1 MTRTAKTLAD
11 ALAEVPAVAQ
21 LLSRLQTS
29 QSAARILAAAS
40 PPIGGGFDPLR
51 PGVCELRG
59 GLMLLTAT
67 SPAQAAKLRQEFP
80 RLQKLLKQQGLDLNE
95 IKVRIQPAHL
105 PYREEV
111 SATAQVATPVDAAS
125 NSPPPERDLSAP
137 LRFAD
142 ELALTLHDSSLR
154 AAVEQLRA
162 TLREALTRN
171 R

>member
-1 MTRTAKTLAD
+1 MTRSPKTLAD
-11 ALAEVPAVAQ
+11 ALAEMPAAVQ
-21 LLSRLQTS
+21 LLSRLRAS
-29 QSAARILAAAS
+29 QSVARLLASAS
-40 PPIGGGFDPLR
+40 PPIGGGFDALR

-59 GLMLLTAT
+59 GLLLLTAT

-95 IKVRIQPAHL
+95 IRVRLQPAHTF
-105 PYREEV
+105 YREGA
-111 SATAQVATPVDAAS
+111 SPSAQVPTSAEATS
-125 NSPPPERDLSAP
+125 NSLGPERDLSGP

-142 ELALTLHDSSLR
+142 ELALTLRDSSLR
-154 AAVEQLRA
+154 AAVEHLRA